1 MQAARLQILSA
12 LPVPKSIPDEVLNPI
27 IIPPPFSIYDY
38 LAGATGVRFPLILLV
53 QDAHP

>member
-38 LAGATGVRFPLILLV
+38 LAGATGVRLPSILLV
-53 QDAHP
+53 QDAHT